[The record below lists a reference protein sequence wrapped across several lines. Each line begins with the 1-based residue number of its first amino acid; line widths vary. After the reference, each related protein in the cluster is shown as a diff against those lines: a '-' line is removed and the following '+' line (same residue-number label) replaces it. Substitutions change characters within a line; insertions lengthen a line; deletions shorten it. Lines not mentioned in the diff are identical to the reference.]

1 MQDFQPSYSFLIG
14 NKIKLKIFHLF
25 SPYWFSLPLLT
36 ESFSLLYALRRNYT
50 QLQASGSTSY
60 RDLYEIKEPSYEKT
74 VILTKTGIELYK
86 IVIFVKA
93 LLIVSG
99 IFVIL

>member
-1 MQDFQPSYSFLIG
+1 M
-14 NKIKLKIFHLF
+14 K
-25 SPYWFSLPLLT
+25 
-36 ESFSLLYALRRNYT
+36 
-50 QLQASGSTSY
+50 
-60 RDLYEIKEPSYEKT
+60 KT